1 MDIYHF
7 VDSPVI
13 RQHLQE
19 IDYHPNAMEAA
30 YLVHSSYERTVLH
43 ME

>member
-7 VDSPVI
+7 VDSPDI
-13 RQHLQE
+13 RQYLQE
-19 IDYHPNAMEAA
+19 IDYQPNAMEAA
-30 YLVHSSYERTVLH
+30 YLVHSSYERAVLR